1 MLFRSEISAL
11 EAQKDKILQS
21 SPVVVTQAELE
32 SIFDDVLKAQG
43 IQRTQEM
50 TKYNLSYPLGVRNSR
65 IILLKYIDLKTKR
78 LGHYVIFERKA
89 SLML

>member
-1 MLFRSEISAL
+1 MTGVGKRSKEISTL

-21 SPVVVTQAELE
+21 SPVVVTQSELE

-50 TKYNLSYPLGVRNSR
+50 TKKGIKNVYNVVGEGNITSSDMANIEKLYNEVFR
-65 IILLKYIDLKTKR
+65 TK
-78 LGHYVIFERKA
+78 
-89 SLML
+89 

>member
-1 MLFRSEISAL
+1 MTGVGRRSKEISTL

-21 SPVVVTQAELE
+21 SPVVVTQSELE

-50 TKYNLSYPLGVRNSR
+50 TKKGIKNVYNVVGEGNITSSGMANIEKLYNEVFR
-65 IILLKYIDLKTKR
+65 TK
-78 LGHYVIFERKA
+78 
-89 SLML
+89 

>member
-1 MLFRSEISAL
+1 MTGVGRRSKEISTL

-21 SPVVVTQAELE
+21 SPVVVTQSELE

-50 TKYNLSYPLGVRNSR
+50 TKKGIKNVYNVVGEGNITSSDMANIEKLYNEVFR
-65 IILLKYIDLKTKR
+65 TK
-78 LGHYVIFERKA
+78 
-89 SLML
+89 

>member
-1 MLFRSEISAL
+1 MTGVGRRSKEISTL

-21 SPVVVTQAELE
+21 SPVVVKQSELE

-50 TKYNLSYPLGVRNSR
+50 TKKGIKNVYNVVGEGNITSSDIANIEKLYNEVFR
-65 IILLKYIDLKTKR
+65 TK
-78 LGHYVIFERKA
+78 
-89 SLML
+89 

>member
-1 MLFRSEISAL
+1 MTGVGRRSKEISTL

-21 SPVVVTQAELE
+21 SPVVVKQAELE

-50 TKYNLSYPLGVRNSR
+50 TKKGIKNVYNVVGEGNITSSDMANIEKLYNEVFR
-65 IILLKYIDLKTKR
+65 TK
-78 LGHYVIFERKA
+78 
-89 SLML
+89 

>member
-1 MLFRSEISAL
+1 MTGVGRRSKEISTL

-21 SPVVVTQAELE
+21 SPVVVKQSELE

-50 TKYNLSYPLGVRNSR
+50 TKKGIKNVYNVVGEGN
-65 IILLKYIDLKTKR
+65 ITK
-78 LGHYVIFERKA
+78 
-89 SLML
+89 

>member
-1 MLFRSEISAL
+1 MTGVGKRSKEISTL

-21 SPVVVTQAELE
+21 SPVVVKQSELE

-50 TKYNLSYPLGVRNSR
+50 TKKGIKNVYNVVGEGNITSSDMANIEKLYNEVFR
-65 IILLKYIDLKTKR
+65 TK
-78 LGHYVIFERKA
+78 
-89 SLML
+89 

>member
-1 MLFRSEISAL
+1 MTGVGRRSKEISAL

-50 TKYNLSYPLGVRNSR
+50 TKKGIKNVYNVVGEGNITSSDMANIEKLYNEVFR
-65 IILLKYIDLKTKR
+65 TK
-78 LGHYVIFERKA
+78 
-89 SLML
+89 

>member
-1 MLFRSEISAL
+1 MTGVGRRSKEISTL

-21 SPVVVTQAELE
+21 SPVVVKQAELE

-50 TKYNLSYPLGVRNSR
+50 TKKGIKNVYNVVGEGNITSSDIANIEKLYNEVFR
-65 IILLKYIDLKTKR
+65 TK
-78 LGHYVIFERKA
+78 
-89 SLML
+89 

>member
-1 MLFRSEISAL
+1 MTGVGRRSKEISTL

-21 SPVVVTQAELE
+21 SPVVVKQSELE

-50 TKYNLSYPLGVRNSR
+50 TKKGIKNVYNVVGEGNLTSSDMANIEKLYNEVFR
-65 IILLKYIDLKTKR
+65 TK
-78 LGHYVIFERKA
+78 
-89 SLML
+89 

>member
-1 MLFRSEISAL
+1 MTGVGKRSKEISTL

-21 SPVVVTQAELE
+21 SPVVVTQSELE

-50 TKYNLSYPLGVRNSR
+50 TKKGIKNVYNVVGEGNITSSDIANIEKLYNEVFR
-65 IILLKYIDLKTKR
+65 TK
-78 LGHYVIFERKA
+78 
-89 SLML
+89 

>member
-1 MLFRSEISAL
+1 MTGVGRRSKEISTL

-50 TKYNLSYPLGVRNSR
+50 TKKGIKKQTHWIPKICLIN
-65 IILLKYIDLKTKR
+65 
-78 LGHYVIFERKA
+78 
-89 SLML
+89 

>member
-1 MLFRSEISAL
+1 MTGVGKRSKEISTL

-21 SPVVVTQAELE
+21 SPVVVKQAELE

-50 TKYNLSYPLGVRNSR
+50 TKKGIKNVYNVVGEGNITSSDMANIEKLYNEVFR
-65 IILLKYIDLKTKR
+65 TK
-78 LGHYVIFERKA
+78 
-89 SLML
+89 